1 MADRRLFQGITERII
16 ALIEDGSFPVG
27 SRLPGERE
35 LSERFGVSRVTI
47 REAEI
52 ALQAAGWV
60 RIKTGSG
67 VYVLDRPASAQS
79 ALPTVS
85 AFELTEARSLFEA
98 EAAALAAPI
107 ISEDDLDKL
116 DGLLAIMADESL
128 DEDAISA
135 ADRDF
140 HMTIASA
147 SGNRAIIHVV
157 GSMWQLRTELPEVR
171 ESHTAVCRQDAQ
183 ARQAEH
189 AEIVAALRD
198 RDVNAAR
205 LAMRRHFNRLLESM
219 LSAAEERA
227 LQELQ
232 QRSAQS
238 RERFLLSARLG

>member
-1 MADRRLFQGITERII
+1 
-16 ALIEDGSFPVG
+16 
-27 SRLPGERE
+27 
-35 LSERFGVSRVTI
+35 
-47 REAEI
+47 
-52 ALQAAGWV
+52 
-60 RIKTGSG
+60 
-67 VYVLDRPASAQS
+67 
-79 ALPTVS
+79 
-85 AFELTEARSLFEA
+85 
-98 EAAALAAPI
+98 
-107 ISEDDLDKL
+107 
-116 DGLLAIMADESL
+116 
-128 DEDAISA
+128 
-135 ADRDF
+135 
-140 HMTIASA
+140 
-147 SGNRAIIHVV
+147 
-157 GSMWQLRTELPEVR
+157 MWQLRTELPEVR